1 MSVGLAWKLL
11 QDEGIAQSGPTFSS
25 IDPGKK
31 VILGDTH
38 PYVVTAL
45 ENAIKGAYHQR
56 LMNPKIPQAFVSH
69 EEIARRAAALLK
81 ATLEDCKLLDPSPIE
96 PKVIV
101 LDGALTSKGE
111 TPVRQPEYLVP
122 LEKTLA
128 YLRLPAVPEGDRPPP
143 TQICTI
149 GQLAD
154 ANVEVSDFTFRQ
166 DSHANPIKTKT
177 WEKMAQARLVVSAAF
192 VSLAR
197 TLLLTVR
204 ITETPQNRHANPVA
218 RTLASPSASS
228 KHHHQREDRAGQ

>member
-81 ATLEDCKLLDPSPIE
+81 ATLEDFKLLDPSPIE
-96 PKVIV
+96 PKVIGR
-101 LDGALTSKGE
+101 DTRSAARISCPIGE
-111 TPVRQPEYLVP
+111 DSGV
-122 LEKTLA
+122 
-128 YLRLPAVPEGDRPPP
+128 PP
-143 TQICTI
+143 TASSTR
-149 GQLAD
+149 GRP
-154 ANVEVSDFTFRQ
+154 ST
-166 DSHANPIKTKT
+166 SHANLYHWP
-177 WEKMAQARLVVSAAF
+177 ARRRQCGSV
-192 VSLAR
+192 
-197 TLLLTVR
+197 
-204 ITETPQNRHANPVA
+204 
-218 RTLASPSASS
+218 
-228 KHHHQREDRAGQ
+228 